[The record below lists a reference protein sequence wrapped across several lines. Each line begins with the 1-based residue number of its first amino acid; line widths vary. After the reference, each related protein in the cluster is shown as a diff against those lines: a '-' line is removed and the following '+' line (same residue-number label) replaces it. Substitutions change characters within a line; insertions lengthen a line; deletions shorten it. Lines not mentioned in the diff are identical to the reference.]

1 MAPLDS
7 RYLDFLACPIDGS
20 PLHLDDGFLVSAGG
34 RRYPVVDGVPVMLRD
49 DVVQTMDLAW
59 TSLEAA
65 RKASDARQND
75 DSLFIDT
82 LGISESQKEALR
94 QRSFEQHG
102 GIDPVVSMIV
112 SATNGIAYRD
122 MVGHLDRY
130 PIPEL
135 RLPEGNG
142 ATFLDLGCNWGRWS
156 IAAARKGYRVVGID
170 PSLGAVMAARR
181 VAHTMGLDIL
191 YVAGDARYLPFRD
204 ALFDQVFSYSVLQ
217 HMAKSDVELVLD
229 QLARVLAPEGSSL
242 IQMAA
247 WSGVR
252 SLMHLTRRRF
262 REPRKFEVRYWGP
275 RELERT
281 FTRRIGPSSVSVDC
295 YFGLGLQYS
304 DRALMP
310 PLPRT
315 MTVLSEYLRRTSQ
328 HLPALRF
335 VADSL
340 YVKSEKALP
349 TESTA

>member
-1 MAPLDS
+1 MVRLDS
-7 RYLDFLACPIDGS
+7 RYLDHLTCPVDGS
-20 PLHLDDGFLVSAGG
+20 ALHLDSDFLVSTEG
-34 RRYPVVDGVPVMLRD
+34 RRYPIVDGVPVMLRD

-59 TSLEAA
+59 ASLDAA
-65 RKASDARQND
+65 RKASDSQRAD
-75 DSLFIDT
+75 EVFIDT
-82 LGISESQKEALR
+82 LGTSESQREALR
-94 QRSFEQHG
+94 QRSVENHG

-112 SATNGIAYRD
+112 SATNGMAYREQ
-122 MVGHLDRY
+122 VGRLERY

-135 RLPEGNG
+135 RLPDGSG

-181 VAHTMGLDIL
+181 VARSMGLDIL
-191 YVAGDARYLPFRD
+191 YVVGDARYLPFRD
-204 ALFDQVFSYSVLQ
+204 ALFAQVFSYSVLQ

-229 QLARVLAPEGSSL
+229 EVGRVLAPGGASL

-247 WSGVR
+247 WSGIR

-262 REPRKFEVRYWGP
+262 RQPSRFEVRYWGP

-281 FTRRIGPSSVSVDC
+281 FARRIGPSRISVDC

-304 DRALMP
+304 DRGLMP

-315 MTVLSEYLRRTSQ
+315 MAVLSEHLRRASERLT
-328 HLPALRF
+328 ALRF

-340 YVKSEKALP
+340 YVSSRNLP
-349 TESTA
+349 TASTG